1 MTTTSSS
8 MTLTV
13 AMANEQN
20 KCRNDIVDLEKRVA
34 LLENISSA
42 RSASMLVPGELPDTI
57 VPGELLDAPG
67 AFNEDVKKQEEYIAL
82 LEKRVA
88 LLEEE
93 NNTLQT
99 NQSLMHS
106 QIEELTKNVVYIS
119 KYYLSKNDYYKDVMR
134 SFRPL

>member
-1 MTTTSSS
+1 
-8 MTLTV
+8 
-13 AMANEQN
+13 MANEQN

-42 RSASMLVPGELPDTI
+42 RSASMLVPGELQDTI

>member
-1 MTTTSSS
+1 
-8 MTLTV
+8 
-13 AMANEQN
+13 MANEQN